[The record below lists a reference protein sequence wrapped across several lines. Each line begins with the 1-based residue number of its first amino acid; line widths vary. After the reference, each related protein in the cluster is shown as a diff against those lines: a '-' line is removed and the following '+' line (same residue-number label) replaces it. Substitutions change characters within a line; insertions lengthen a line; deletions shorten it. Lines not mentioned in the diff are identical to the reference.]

1 MSMTFPNNILTTW
14 RALVAA
20 APDATAVIDGATAR
34 AWTRAEL
41 AAAAANWLAT
51 LPAETRAQLARRRV
65 VMAEPNGARW
75 FHIFLGLLELGAIPA
90 LADSKETPERLS
102 AIAGVC
108 RAIAIWH
115 DDKLT
120 LLPSASSPRP
130 PARRRDELLIK
141 LTSGSTGAPRAL
153 AFTHAQMLADGRQI
167 CATMRIRPDDLN
179 LGIIPFGHSYGLG
192 HIVVPLLEQ
201 GTPVLSA
208 ASPFP
213 HVIATDCARWKPTIF
228 PAVPTLLR
236 ALANADVSPADLASL
251 RLVIS
256 AGAPLQPA
264 DALAFAQKYNRHV
277 HNFYGTS
284 ETGGISYDHTGN
296 AAENARGVGR
306 PVEGV
311 RLVWRR
317 GKRFTVESAAVH
329 GRGRFSPP
337 DRGEINPDGEL
348 ILLGRAGRTLKI
360 AGRRLDPAEV
370 ENALR
375 ALPGVRD
382 AFVAA
387 HPARPDAIAAAIA
400 ADEPFPQAAGLRGRL
415 STHIAAWKIP
425 DHIVCMSAF
434 PVTQRGKVD
443 RAALVQM
450 LGTGKRVS

>member
-1 MSMTFPNNILTTW
+1 MTPPASLLSTW
-14 RALVAA
+14 RGLVSA
-20 APDATAVIDGATAR
+20 APAATAIIDGASGR
-34 AWTRAEL
+34 AWTRSEL
-41 AAAAANWLAT
+41 AAAAADWLAT
-51 LPAETRAQLARRRV
+51 LPDTTRARLARCRI

-90 LADSKETPERLS
+90 LADSKETPARLA
-102 AIAGVC
+102 AIAAGC
-108 RAIAIWH
+108 RAAAIWH
-115 DDKLT
+115 EGSLT
-120 LLPSASSPRP
+120 LLASR
-130 PARRRDELLIK
+130 AAVRRADHCLIK

-167 CATMRIRPDDLN
+167 CATMSIRPDDLS

-213 HVIATDCARWKPTIF
+213 HVIAADCVRWKPTVF

-236 ALANADVSPADLASL
+236 ALANAGISPDALASL

-256 AGAPLQPA
+256 AGAPLAPA
-264 DALAFAQKYNRHV
+264 DALAFAQKYDLHI

-284 ETGGISYDHTGN
+284 ETGGISYDRLGD
-296 AAENARGVGR
+296 AAETARGVGS
-306 PVEGV
+306 PLEGV
-311 RLVWRR
+311 RLIWRR
-317 GKRFTVESAAVH
+317 GGRFTVESAAVH
-329 GRGRFSPP
+329 GDGRYSPP
-337 DRGEINPDGEL
+337 DRGELTPAGEL
-348 ILLGRAGRTLKI
+348 RLLGRAGRTLKI

-387 HPARPDAIAAAIA
+387 DPKRPDSIAAGIA
-400 ADEPFPQAAGLRGRL
+400 ADEPLSHAIDLRRQL
-415 STHIAAWKIP
+415 SSRIAAWKIP
-425 DHIVCMSAF
+425 DHIVVTPAF
-434 PVTQRGKVD
+434 PTTQRGKTD
-443 RAALVQM
+443 HAALLKM
-450 LGTGKRVS
+450 LECQ